1 MEGNALR
8 TKLRHP
14 GTIVVLLAMLVALLV
29 LGSIIIVCNAQEA
42 KGTASVSFPEPAY
55 TFETVFE
62 GATVLHE
69 FAIQNKGTEVLDVKR
84 VSGG

>member
-1 MEGNALR
+1 MRRAAFSGL
-8 TKLRHP
+8 
-14 GTIVVLLAMLVALLV
+14 VVALFV
-29 LGSIIIVCNAQEA
+29 LGSMIIVCGAQEA

-55 TFETVFE
+55 TFKAVFE

-69 FAIQNKGTEVLDVKR
+69 FVIQNKGTEVLDVKR